1 MFGVRR
7 TIQQMS
13 NVRSEMFDLIGAYH
27 SRQPLI
33 DGIPVS
39 EDPDL
44 YLAAAELGDRAA
56 AMHAWELAPERYSQG
71 PDGRPV
77 RRRADGGKG

>member
-1 MFGVRR
+1 
-7 TIQQMS
+7 
-13 NVRSEMFDLIGAYH
+13 MFDLIGAYR

-44 YLAAAELGDRAA
+44 YLVAAELGDRAA
-56 AMHAWELAPERYSQG
+56 TMHAWELAPERYSQG

-77 RRRADGGKG
+77 RRRADGGKEYMTLLSWLLCPC